1 MPDVFIL
8 LFAQEVSLADF
19 STFICIRCHG
29 LLVLFAMLL
38 TACAS
43 IPGQGLV
50 DEHADYGPF
59 PEDYQSIATAYLQ
72 SQPGIL
78 PLDMSTAKFLNTP
91 DKFTYSQIG
100 RSDKYGYRVCA
111 MVTTVDGRETSS
123 NFLLINN
130 DKVITYLHDTG
141 LIRLSDGFCNV
152 EMLMLGSRQTTMSAE
167 VTPAVEAAVPAAV
180 VNDHGFKYIV
190 CRAGDKEIFFAFNAE
205 KNQLLEQQDGRVVT
219 TLVMEQLSDSF
230 IIATAAE
237 DTRVSINRVSG
248 AMRYRLTGVESEGRC
263 ELASRQQF

>member
-1 MPDVFIL
+1 
-8 LFAQEVSLADF
+8 
-19 STFICIRCHG
+19 
-29 LLVLFAMLL
+29 MLL
-38 TACAS
+38 TACSS
-43 IPGQGLV
+43 IPGPGDI
-50 DEHADYGPF
+50 DEQADYGPF
-59 PEDYQSIATAYLQ
+59 PKDYQVITKVYLQ

-111 MVTTVDGRETSS
+111 MVTTVDGRDTSS

-130 DKVITYLHDTG
+130 DKVITHLHDTG

-152 EMLMLGSRQTTMSAE
+152 EMLMLGSTQTTMTAE
-167 VTPAVEAAVPAAV
+167 VAPVVVASVPVAAV
-180 VNDHGFKYIV
+180 DTQGFKYLV
-190 CRAGDKEIFFAFNAE
+190 CRANGEEIFFAFNAE
-205 KNQLLEQQDGRVVT
+205 KNQLLEQRDGRVVT

-248 AMRYRLTGVESEGRC
+248 TMRYRHTGVESEGKC